1 MATAAE
7 IAERLG
13 AKKAGTGFIAHC
25 PVPGH
30 GKGRGDRSASLSIS
44 EAEGGKVLLH
54 CHAGCP
60 FEAVAEAVGLDK
72 PGSFPVKTKN
82 PAPAQMQPHGK
93 LDAIYDYVNERG
105 ELLYQVLRYG
115 HGAGKTFKYR
125 RPDGMGRWVWN
136 LYGVRRV
143 PYKLPT
149 VLRADAI
156 FIAEG
161 EKDCDALVG
170 LGYFATNSKNWRK
183 EWSEFFTGKTVFIL
197 PDKDEPGRKTAR
209 SVATSLDGVAE
220 AVHILELPADLPP
233 GGDVSDLISIK
244 GAEAADMAL
253 ADLIMAATDGSRSA
267 PGLEE
272 AEPPFGS
279 PAPIGVWL
287 DTEPPP
293 VDYLFE
299 NLLIKGVVGG
309 IFAQGGTG
317 KTYLIVCLMLSAALG
332 LRSFRT
338 FRPTRPMRVL
348 GLLGEDPPGMIHR
361 RVKSI
366 LGEFGDI
373 DKALLAD
380 NLRLYCGRPAPLM
393 KLNGNNPAWTD
404 AFEWLKAEVEEFRP
418 ELVVVDPKSMFYGL
432 DENSNDHCTQ
442 WVNTLKALTING
454 ASVLFSHH
462 VTKALSGALE
472 LTGARGG
479 SALVDGSRFA
489 ANMRHLTED
498 DAKKYD
504 IDEPWR
510 YVEFRVTKNSY
521 VPKLPGSV
529 FFRFTQDGALEEVDL
544 KATRESTMVD
554 ELVAALK
561 AEATDGNFYTV
572 REAARMKALLP
583 DATERDRKHA
593 VGLAIE
599 AGRLGNE
606 ERPSGNIKKTVL
618 IPEGFTMNKGA
629 KGKVEKGDEDE
640 FRSIIV

>member
-7 IAERLG
+7 IAKRLG
-13 AKKAGTGFIAHC
+13 GRKAGTGFIARC

-30 GKGRGDRSASLSIS
+30 GKGRGDRTASLSIS
-44 EAEGGKVLLH
+44 EGDNGKVLLH
-54 CHAGCP
+54 CHAGCS

-72 PGSFPVKTKN
+72 PSSFPAKTT
-82 PAPAQMQPHGK
+82 PTQPQGK
-93 LDAIYDYVNERG
+93 PDAIYDYVDEGG
-105 ELLYQVLRYG
+105 ELLYQILRYG

-125 RPDGMGRWVWN
+125 RPDGTGRWIWN
-136 LYGVRRV
+136 LDGVRRV
-143 PYKLPT
+143 PYRLPE
-149 VLRADAI
+149 LLKADAI
-156 FIAEG
+156 LIVEG
-161 EKDCDALVG
+161 EKDCDALDG

-183 EWSEFFTGKTVFIL
+183 EWTEFFTGKTVFIL

-209 SVATSLDGVAE
+209 SVATSLGGTAK

-233 GGDVSDLISIK
+233 GGDVSDLISMK
-244 GAEAADMAL
+244 GAEAADTAL
-253 ADLIMAATDGSRSA
+253 ADLIMAAHSGPLSTT
-267 PGLEE
+267 

-279 PAPIGVWL
+279 PAPIGAWL

-299 NLLIKGVVGG
+299 NLLIKGIVGG

-332 LRSFRT
+332 LKSFRT

-361 RVKSI
+361 RIRSI
-366 LGEFGDI
+366 IGGFGDI
-373 DKALLAD
+373 DKTLLAD
-380 NLRLYCGRPAPLM
+380 NLRLYCGTPGPLM
-393 KLNGNNPAWTD
+393 KLDGNNPTRTD
-404 AFEWLKAEVEEFRP
+404 AFEWLKGEVADFRP

-442 WVNTLKALTING
+442 WVNTLKALTLNG
-454 ASVLFSHH
+454 ATVLFSHH

-504 IDEPWR
+504 I
-510 YVEFRVTKNSY
+510 
-521 VPKLPGSV
+521 
-529 FFRFTQDGALEEVDL
+529 
-544 KATRESTMVD
+544 ESNGGTSSSRSRKTHM
-554 ELVAALK
+554 
-561 AEATDGNFYTV
+561 YPSC
-572 REAARMKALLP
+572 RARSSSGL
-583 DATERDRKHA
+583 RKTA
-593 VGLAIE
+593 
-599 AGRLGNE
+599 
-606 ERPSGNIKKTVL
+606 
-618 IPEGFTMNKGA
+618 
-629 KGKVEKGDEDE
+629 
-640 FRSIIV
+640 RSKRWT

>member
-7 IAERLG
+7 IAERIG
-13 AKKAGTGFIAHC
+13 ARKAGTSFIARC

-30 GKGRGDRSASLSIS
+30 GKGRGDRDASLSIS
-44 EAEGGKVLLH
+44 EGAGGKVLLH
-54 CHAGCP
+54 CHAGCS

-72 PGSFPVKTKN
+72 PSSFPAKTKSPS
-82 PAPAQMQPHGK
+82 PAPMQPQGIP
-93 LDAIYDYVNERG
+93 DVIYDYVDEGG

-115 HGAGKTFKYR
+115 HGTGKTFKYR
-125 RPDGMGRWVWN
+125 RPDGTGRWIWN
-136 LYGVRRV
+136 LDGVRRV
-143 PYKLPT
+143 PYQLPE
-149 VLRADAI
+149 VLKADAI
-156 FIAEG
+156 LIVEG

-183 EWSEFFTGKTVFIL
+183 EWTEFFTGKTIFII
-197 PDKDEPGRKTAR
+197 PDKDEPGRKTAH
-209 SVATSLDGVAE
+209 SVATSLDGTAK

-233 GGDVSDLISIK
+233 GGDVSDLISMK
-244 GAEAADMAL
+244 GGDGADEELTRLITEAPS
-253 ADLIMAATDGSRSA
+253 TR
-267 PGLEE
+267 LET
-272 AEPPFGS
+272 PFGS

-293 VDYLFE
+293 IDYLFE
-299 NLLIKGVVGG
+299 NLLIKGIVGG

-332 LRSFRT
+332 LRSFST
-338 FRPTRPMRVL
+338 FRPTRSMRVL

-361 RVKSI
+361 RVRSI

-373 DKALLAD
+373 DKAMLVD
-380 NLRLYCGRPAPLM
+380 NLRLYCGSPGPLM
-393 KLNGNNPAWTD
+393 KLDGNNPSRAD
-404 AFEWLKAEVEEFRP
+404 AFEWLKGEVEDFRP
-418 ELVVVDPKSMFYGL
+418 ELVVIDPKSMFYGL

-442 WVNTLKALTING
+442 WVNTLKALTLNG
-454 ASVLFSHH
+454 ATVLFSHH

-479 SALVDGSRFA
+479 SSLVDGSRFA

-510 YVEFRVTKNSY
+510 YVEFKVTKNSY

-544 KATRESTMVD
+544 KATRESAMVD
-554 ELVAALK
+554 ELIAALNT
-561 AEATDGNFYTV
+561 EAADGNFYTV
-572 REAARMKALLP
+572 REAARSKALLP
-583 DATERDRKHA
+583 DATERDRNHA
-593 VGLAIE
+593 VELAIKS
-599 AGRLGNE
+599 GRLTTEMTTGKG
-606 ERPSGNIKKTVL
+606 RPKVALVSD
-618 IPEGFTMNKGA
+618 KGLSA
-629 KGKVEKGDEDE
+629 KAAQNDFAE
-640 FRSIIV
+640 S

>member
-7 IAERLG
+7 IAERIG
-13 AKKAGTGFIAHC
+13 ARKAGTSFIARC

-30 GKGRGDRSASLSIS
+30 GKGRGDRDASLSIS
-44 EAEGGKVLLH
+44 EGVGGKVLLH
-54 CHAGCP
+54 CHAGCS

-72 PGSFPVKTKN
+72 PSSFPAKTKSPS
-82 PAPAQMQPHGK
+82 PAPMQPQGIP
-93 LDAIYDYVNERG
+93 DVIYDYVDEGG

-115 HGAGKTFKYR
+115 HGTGKTFKYR
-125 RPDGMGRWVWN
+125 RPDGTGRWIWN
-136 LYGVRRV
+136 LDGVRRV
-143 PYKLPT
+143 PYQLPE
-149 VLRADAI
+149 VLKADAI
-156 FIAEG
+156 LIVEG

-183 EWSEFFTGKTVFIL
+183 EWTEFFTGKTIFII
-197 PDKDEPGRKTAR
+197 PDKDEPGRKTAH
-209 SVATSLDGVAE
+209 SVATSLDGTAK

-233 GGDVSDLISIK
+233 GGDVSDLISMK
-244 GAEAADMAL
+244 GGDGADEELTRLITEAPS
-253 ADLIMAATDGSRSA
+253 TR
-267 PGLEE
+267 LET
-272 AEPPFGS
+272 PFGS

-293 VDYLFE
+293 IDYLFE
-299 NLLIKGVVGG
+299 NLLIKGIVGG

-332 LRSFRT
+332 LRSFST
-338 FRPTRPMRVL
+338 FRPTRSMRVL

-361 RVKSI
+361 RVRSI

-373 DKALLAD
+373 DKAMLVD
-380 NLRLYCGRPAPLM
+380 NLRLYCGSPGPLM
-393 KLNGNNPAWTD
+393 KLDGNNPSRAD
-404 AFEWLKAEVEEFRP
+404 AFEWLKGEVEDFRP
-418 ELVVVDPKSMFYGL
+418 ELVVIDPKSMFYGL

-442 WVNTLKALTING
+442 WVNTLKALTLNG
-454 ASVLFSHH
+454 ATVLFSHH

-479 SALVDGSRFA
+479 SSLVDGSRFA

-510 YVEFRVTKNSY
+510 YVEFKVTKNSY

-544 KATRESTMVD
+544 KATRESAMVD
-554 ELVAALK
+554 ELIAALNT
-561 AEATDGNFYTV
+561 EAADGNFYTV
-572 REAARMKALLP
+572 REAARSKALLP
-583 DATERDRKHA
+583 DATERDRNHA
-593 VGLAIE
+593 VELAIKS
-599 AGRLGNE
+599 GRLTTEMTTGKG
-606 ERPSGNIKKTVL
+606 RPKVALVSD
-618 IPEGFTMNKGA
+618 KGLSA
-629 KGKVEKGDEDE
+629 KAAQNDFAE
-640 FRSIIV
+640 S

>member
-7 IAERLG
+7 IAERIG
-13 AKKAGTGFIAHC
+13 ARKAGTSFIARC

-30 GKGRGDRSASLSIS
+30 GKGRGDRDASLSIS
-44 EAEGGKVLLH
+44 EGAGGKVLLH
-54 CHAGCP
+54 CHAGCS

-72 PGSFPVKTKN
+72 PSSFPAKTKSPS
-82 PAPAQMQPHGK
+82 PAPMQPQGIP
-93 LDAIYDYVNERG
+93 DVIYDYVDEGG

-115 HGAGKTFKYR
+115 HGTGKTFKYR
-125 RPDGMGRWVWN
+125 RPDGTGRWIWN
-136 LYGVRRV
+136 LDGVRRV
-143 PYKLPT
+143 PYQLPE
-149 VLRADAI
+149 VLKADAI
-156 FIAEG
+156 LIVEG

-183 EWSEFFTGKTVFIL
+183 EWTEFFTGKTIFII
-197 PDKDEPGRKTAR
+197 PDKDEPGRKTAH
-209 SVATSLDGVAE
+209 SVATSLDGTAK

-233 GGDVSDLISIK
+233 GGDVSDLISMK
-244 GAEAADMAL
+244 GGDGADEELTRLITEAPS
-253 ADLIMAATDGSRSA
+253 TR
-267 PGLEE
+267 LET
-272 AEPPFGS
+272 PFGS

-293 VDYLFE
+293 IDYLFE
-299 NLLIKGVVGG
+299 NLLIKGIVGG

-332 LRSFRT
+332 LRSFST
-338 FRPTRPMRVL
+338 FRPTRSMRVL

-361 RVKSI
+361 RVRSI

-373 DKALLAD
+373 DKAMLVD
-380 NLRLYCGRPAPLM
+380 NLRLYCGSPGPLM
-393 KLNGNNPAWTD
+393 KLDGNNPTRAD
-404 AFEWLKAEVEEFRP
+404 AFEWLKGEVEDFRP
-418 ELVVVDPKSMFYGL
+418 ELVVIDPKSMFYGL

-442 WVNTLKALTING
+442 WVNTLKALTLNG
-454 ASVLFSHH
+454 ATVLFSHH

-479 SALVDGSRFA
+479 SSLVDGSRFA

-510 YVEFRVTKNSY
+510 YVEFKVTKNSY

-544 KATRESTMVD
+544 KATRESAMVD
-554 ELVAALK
+554 ELIAALNT
-561 AEATDGNFYTV
+561 EAADGNFYTV
-572 REAARMKALLP
+572 REAARSKALLP
-583 DATERDRKHA
+583 DATERDRNHA
-593 VGLAIE
+593 VELAIKS
-599 AGRLGNE
+599 GRLTTEMTTGKG
-606 ERPSGNIKKTVL
+606 RPKVALVSD
-618 IPEGFTMNKGA
+618 KGLSA
-629 KGKVEKGDEDE
+629 KAAQNDFAE
-640 FRSIIV
+640 S

>member
-7 IAERLG
+7 IAERIG
-13 AKKAGTGFIAHC
+13 ARKAGTSFIARC

-30 GKGRGDRSASLSIS
+30 GKGRGDRDASLSIS
-44 EAEGGKVLLH
+44 EGAGGKVLLH
-54 CHAGCP
+54 CHAGCS

-72 PGSFPVKTKN
+72 PSSFPAKTKSPS
-82 PAPAQMQPHGK
+82 PAPMQPQGIP
-93 LDAIYDYVNERG
+93 DVIYDYVDEGG

-115 HGAGKTFKYR
+115 HGTGKTFKYR
-125 RPDGMGRWVWN
+125 RPDGTGRWIWN
-136 LYGVRRV
+136 LDGVRRV
-143 PYKLPT
+143 PYQLPE
-149 VLRADAI
+149 VLKADAI
-156 FIAEG
+156 LIVEG

-183 EWSEFFTGKTVFIL
+183 EWTEFFTGKTIFII
-197 PDKDEPGRKTAR
+197 PDKDEPGRKTAH
-209 SVATSLDGVAE
+209 SVATSLDGTAK

-233 GGDVSDLISIK
+233 GGDVSDLISMK
-244 GAEAADMAL
+244 GGDGADEELTQLITEAPS
-253 ADLIMAATDGSRSA
+253 TR
-267 PGLEE
+267 LET
-272 AEPPFGS
+272 PFGS

-293 VDYLFE
+293 IDYLFE
-299 NLLIKGVVGG
+299 NLLIKGIVGG

-332 LRSFRT
+332 LRSFST
-338 FRPTRPMRVL
+338 FRPTRSMRVL

-361 RVKSI
+361 RVRSI

-373 DKALLAD
+373 DKAMLVD
-380 NLRLYCGRPAPLM
+380 NLRLYCGSPGPLM
-393 KLNGNNPAWTD
+393 KLDGNNPSRAD
-404 AFEWLKAEVEEFRP
+404 AFEWLKGEVEDFRP
-418 ELVVVDPKSMFYGL
+418 ELVVIDPKSMFYGL

-442 WVNTLKALTING
+442 WVNTLKALTLNG
-454 ASVLFSHH
+454 ATVLFSHH

-479 SALVDGSRFA
+479 SSLVDGSRFA

-510 YVEFRVTKNSY
+510 YVEFKVTKNSY

-544 KATRESTMVD
+544 KATRESAMVD
-554 ELVAALK
+554 ELIAALNT
-561 AEATDGNFYTV
+561 EAADGNFYTV
-572 REAARMKALLP
+572 REAARSKALLP
-583 DATERDRKHA
+583 DATERDRNHA
-593 VGLAIE
+593 VELAIKS
-599 AGRLGNE
+599 GRLTTEMTTGKG
-606 ERPSGNIKKTVL
+606 RPKVALVSD
-618 IPEGFTMNKGA
+618 KGLSA
-629 KGKVEKGDEDE
+629 KAAQNDFAE
-640 FRSIIV
+640 S

>member
-7 IAERLG
+7 IAERIG
-13 AKKAGTGFIAHC
+13 ARKAGTSFIARC

-30 GKGRGDRSASLSIS
+30 GKGRGDRDASLSIS
-44 EAEGGKVLLH
+44 EGAGGKVLLH
-54 CHAGCP
+54 CHAGCS

-72 PGSFPVKTKN
+72 PSSFPAKTKSPS
-82 PAPAQMQPHGK
+82 PAPMQPQGIP
-93 LDAIYDYVNERG
+93 DVIYDYVDEGG

-115 HGAGKTFKYR
+115 HGTGKTFKYR
-125 RPDGMGRWVWN
+125 RPDGTGRWIWN
-136 LYGVRRV
+136 LDGVRRV
-143 PYKLPT
+143 PYQLPE
-149 VLRADAI
+149 VLKADAI
-156 FIAEG
+156 LIVEG

-183 EWSEFFTGKTVFIL
+183 EWTEFFTGKTIFII
-197 PDKDEPGRKTAR
+197 PDKDEPGRKTAH
-209 SVATSLDGVAE
+209 SVATSLDGTAK

-233 GGDVSDLISIK
+233 GGDVSDLISMK
-244 GAEAADMAL
+244 GGDGADEELTRLITEAPS
-253 ADLIMAATDGSRSA
+253 TR
-267 PGLEE
+267 LET
-272 AEPPFGS
+272 PFGS

-293 VDYLFE
+293 IDYLFE
-299 NLLIKGVVGG
+299 NLLIKGIVGG

-332 LRSFRT
+332 LRSFST
-338 FRPTRPMRVL
+338 FRPTRSMRVL

-361 RVKSI
+361 RVRSI

-373 DKALLAD
+373 DKTMLID
-380 NLRLYCGRPAPLM
+380 NLRLYCGSPGPLM
-393 KLNGNNPAWTD
+393 KLDGNNPSRAD
-404 AFEWLKAEVEEFRP
+404 AFEWLKGEVEDFRP
-418 ELVVVDPKSMFYGL
+418 ELVVIDPKSMFYGL

-442 WVNTLKALTING
+442 WVNTLKALTLNG
-454 ASVLFSHH
+454 ATVLFSHH

-479 SALVDGSRFA
+479 SSLVDGSRFA

-510 YVEFRVTKNSY
+510 YVEFKVTKNSY

-544 KATRESTMVD
+544 KATRESAMVD
-554 ELVAALK
+554 ELIAALNT
-561 AEATDGNFYTV
+561 EAADGNFYTV
-572 REAARMKALLP
+572 REAARSKALLP
-583 DATERDRKHA
+583 DATERDRNHA
-593 VGLAIE
+593 VELAIKS
-599 AGRLGNE
+599 GRLTTEMTTGKG
-606 ERPSGNIKKTVL
+606 RPKVALVSD
-618 IPEGFTMNKGA
+618 KGLSA
-629 KGKVEKGDEDE
+629 KAAQNDFAE
-640 FRSIIV
+640 S